1 MSDLVREILDRH
13 QKEPRVRGLLEDY
26 FRENA
31 SARVYLEVCRDLG
44 WEAFVDHLTIR
55 CMDVDSRAKEFLAL
69 GYTYENEK
77 IEYPDEGWW
86 AKIYRKS
93 GLPPMFIDQA
103 YADEK
108 GKKSILPKWVQTF
121 GENVL
126 HHIAVRVPDI
136 EKAISAM
143 EKKGVEFSGEIVGRP
158 KSRLRQIFTV
168 SENRKGHAFS
178 LLEITERNQGY
189 EGFIPEQ
196 ADSLMKSSVKKK
208 T

>member
-1 MSDLVREILDRH
+1 MTARVREILEKY
-13 QKEPRVRGLLEDY
+13 QKEPRVRGLLEEY
-26 FRENA
+26 FGENG

-44 WEAFVDHLTIR
+44 WETFVDHLTIR
-55 CMDVDSRAKEFLAL
+55 CMDVDLRAKEFLAL
-69 GYTYENEK
+69 GYAYQNEK
-77 IEYPDEGWW
+77 IEYPNEGWW
-86 AKIYRKS
+86 AKIYRKAN
-93 GLPPMFIDQA
+93 LPPIFIDQA

-108 GKKSILPKWVQTF
+108 GKKSILPKWVETF

-126 HHIAVRVPDI
+126 HHIAARVPDI
-136 EKAISAM
+136 EKAILEM
-143 EKKGVEFSGEIVGRP
+143 KKKGVEFSGEIVGRS

-168 SENRKGHAFS
+168 SENRKGQAFS
-178 LLEITERNQGY
+178 LLELTERSQGY